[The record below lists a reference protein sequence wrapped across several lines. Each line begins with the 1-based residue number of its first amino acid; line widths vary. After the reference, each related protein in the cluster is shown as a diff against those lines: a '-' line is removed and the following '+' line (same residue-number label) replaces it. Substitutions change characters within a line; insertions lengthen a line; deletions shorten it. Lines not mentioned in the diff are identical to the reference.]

1 MSAPVPLTPE
11 LMLVARCSECGAPMV
26 SPKSV
31 STGIGPRCRDKQKK
45 KSGLDTPAK
54 KSVQTANQSHR

>member
-1 MSAPVPLTPE
+1 MKAPVPLTPE

-31 STGIGPRCRDKQKK
+31 STGIGPRCQDKKN

-54 KSVQTANQSHR
+54 KSVQTANQSHT